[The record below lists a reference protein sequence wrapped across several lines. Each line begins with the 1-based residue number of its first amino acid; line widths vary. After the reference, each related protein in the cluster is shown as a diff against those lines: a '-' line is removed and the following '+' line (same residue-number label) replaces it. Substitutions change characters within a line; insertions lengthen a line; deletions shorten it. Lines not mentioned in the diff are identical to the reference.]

1 MLICHLYI
9 SCSGKFVK
17 VIIPIYNWAF
27 CLFVFL
33 LLSVKSFFHILEVL
47 VRYVFYKDF
56 LLVCGMSFY
65 SLDTFYCRAEIFI
78 LIKSSLSIISFT
90 SLNSTSFGFF
100 FSLPHH
106 AVCGIL
112 VPRQRTEFVSPALRA
127 RNPNHWTHEEISGL
141 SLMLSSRNFI
151 VLCFTS
157 KSMTHLGLIFV
168 KGIKA
173 VSRLLLVF
181 FFACTNHLLQ
191 AFSFLRYIALHPLLK
206 IK

>member
-9 SCSGKFVK
+9 SFSGKFVK
-17 VIIPIYNWAF
+17 VIVPIYNWAF

-33 LLSVKSFFHILEVL
+33 LLNFKSFFHILEVL
-47 VRYVFYKDF
+47 IRYVFYKDF

-100 FSLPHH
+100 FFFATPCSMWNLSS
-106 AVCGIL
+106 
-112 VPRQRTEFVSPALRA
+112 QRTEFVFPALRA
-127 RNPNHWTHEEISGL
+127 QNPNHWMHEEISGL

-151 VLCFTS
+151 ILCFTS
-157 KSMTHLGLIFV
+157 KSMTHFGLIFV

-173 VSRLLLVF
+173 VSRLLVVV

-191 AFSFLRYIALHPLLK
+191 AFSFLHYIALHPLLK